1 MLKLCRFLLTKYS
14 FVCYIVYMMRNNE
27 RENTMKILI
36 SKDTFIPSLPWRID
50 LITPKGKCFMGSHR
64 TKKDAIELCRD
75 SALVAN
81 KNATIV
87 DTRTGKV
94 L

>member
-14 FVCYIVYMMRNNE
+14 FVCYSINIMRNK

-75 SALVAN
+75 SARVAN

>member
-1 MLKLCRFLLTKYS
+1 MWYS
-14 FVCYIVYMMRNNE
+14 INIMRNNE

-36 SKDTFIPSLPWRID
+36 SKDTFMGGWRID

-75 SALVAN
+75 SARVAN

>member
-1 MLKLCRFLLTKYS
+1 MWYS
-14 FVCYIVYMMRNNE
+14 INIMRNNE

-36 SKDTFIPSLPWRID
+36 SKDTFMGGWRID